1 MQTPSTEEEL
11 ILLNLPVT
19 FTQLGSAREVD
30 IDALISEQQLSS
42 QQRFALVD
50 IWKRHPIQLHSQQQS
65 IIYSIIV

>member
-11 ILLNLPVT
+11 ILLNLQVT
-19 FTQLGSAREVD
+19 FNQLGSADRSD

-50 IWKRHPIQLHSQQQS
+50 IWKRHPIQLHSQQQG